1 MQPVEER
8 SQTEGGRKSR
18 PSVWIEGD
26 CGDADL
32 RDAGGE
38 VRPLHVLAREVQ
50 GNMVNEIRIPKL
62 GMTQSDITI
71 VELSRKDGDR
81 VEKDDKVL
89 VIETAK
95 VTYEVQSPASGLVF
109 YLKNV
114 KDKVKIGALVAA
126 VCDSREAF
134 ESFKKGI
141 PGEEE
146 SFGQAAF
153 EEEEEAWGV
162 RLSFEEEETPKAPAP
177 PPSITLPAVGLEG
190 RKILHRIPFIGMRR
204 TIAENLVASLQA
216 GAQLTVF
223 SETDMTELVQYR
235 EELVL
240 DYPDTRI
247 TFVDMLV
254 KILAFALKEFP
265 LLNSAVVGEEII
277 CWDEYHIGVAVAL
290 DQGLVVPV
298 VRDADRKSL
307 VAVSREI
314 KRLSRKARANELEPG
329 AYQGG
334 TFTLSSGGRVET
346 DFMTPI
352 INPPQ
357 NAILGIGKIG
367 PKPCVRDGQLAV
379 RTMTYLCLTHDHRV
393 IDGVPASLF
402 LGRVKDLIE
411 HRELFLKIL
420 K

>member
-1 MQPVEER
+1 MI
-8 SQTEGGRKSR
+8 S
-18 PSVWIEGD
+18 
-26 CGDADL
+26 
-32 RDAGGE
+32 
-38 VRPLHVLAREVQ
+38 
-50 GNMVNEIRIPKL
+50 EIRIPKL

-71 VELSRKDGDR
+71 VELSKKDGDR
-81 VEKDDKVL
+81 VAKDEKVL

-95 VTYEVQSPASGLVF
+95 VTYEIQAPESGLVF
-109 YLKNV
+109 YLKKT
-114 KDKVKIGALVAA
+114 KDRVSVGALVAV
-126 VCDSREAF
+126 VCESPEAF
-134 ESFKKGI
+134 ESFKKHWL
-141 PGEEE
+141 EETE
-146 SFGQAAF
+146 RVEEHALEEAQEGWGVSLAF
-153 EEEEEAWGV
+153 EEEDGV
-162 RLSFEEEETPKAPAP
+162 RTLSQR
-177 PPSITLPAVGLEG
+177 PSRTLPTLSLEG
-190 RKILHRIPFIGMRR
+190 RRVLRRIPFIGMRR
-204 TIAENLVASLQA
+204 TIAENLVGSLQT

-223 SETDMTELVQYR
+223 SEADVTELARYR
-235 EELVL
+235 EEMLL
-240 DYPDTRI
+240 DYQDTRV

-265 LLNSAVVGEEII
+265 ILNSAVVEDEII

-290 DQGLVVPV
+290 EEGLVVPV

-307 VAVSREI
+307 AAVSREI
-314 KRLSRKARANELEPG
+314 KRLSKKAREKSLPPE

-367 PKPCVRDGQLAV
+367 PKPAVWQGGLAV

-402 LGRVKDLIE
+402 LGRLKEILE
-411 HRELFLKIL
+411 HRELFSKIV